1 VLLWR
6 EHDTTFEDA
15 ASRCCRVR
23 TEKSGADRQI
33 FHLLPGSQIPRLR
46 GSLGRGGVASWVH
59 V

>member
-23 TEKSGADRQI
+23 TEKSGLTGKFFTSFQGLKFPDS
-33 FHLLPGSQIPRLR
+33 GVVW
-46 GSLGRGGVASWVH
+46 GGVVWLPEYM
-59 V
+59 